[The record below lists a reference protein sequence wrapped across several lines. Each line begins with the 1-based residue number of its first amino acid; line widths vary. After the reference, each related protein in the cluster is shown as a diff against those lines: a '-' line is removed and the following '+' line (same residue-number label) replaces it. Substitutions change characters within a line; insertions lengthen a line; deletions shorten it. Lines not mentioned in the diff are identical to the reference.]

1 MLKNARLKFFVPSNI
16 SFLLLVTE
24 ICFSSFFICEI
35 FKVSGHYKNN
45 NMANGT
51 PSGTVMVVSDA
62 KGWGEVVAF
71 GFMVKEDESEV
82 L

>member
-1 MLKNARLKFFVPSNI
+1 MQGLNFLSLQISPFCFWSLKFV
-16 SFLLLVTE
+16 L
-24 ICFSSFFICEI
+24 SFFICEI

-62 KGWGEVVAF
+62 KGRGEVVAF